1 MQGDRVNVGP
11 RHFVVSVAA
20 AVALGAAVVASP
32 AGGQPG
38 PPGSPAADRAFYVL
52 PPGNYGGLPTTD
64 ESRDQIPLYDALTP
78 LRGDVTDA
86 DIDANFL
93 PEDFSPVGATRE
105 EPTGRPGTTILYDEY
120 GVAHIS
126 GRTRADLAFGA
137 GWVTARDR
145 GLLLQ
150 LGRGPARAAVADI
163 PGIDA
168 FGLVTSGQSFV
179 PSAATERLVSD
190 QVDLVVETYGD
201 KGRQI
206 IADAQAEADGI
217 NAYWAAHGIDQPPA
231 TVNDVIAVT
240 AFIGSIFGG
249 GGGAEAGNADL
260 LAKLQHRLGPERGTR
275 AWEDAMLA
283 DDPEAPTTISR
294 RFNYGP
300 LTGGRVTGSV
310 VVDPGS
316 IQSLDPRQPA
326 PGAASPAA
334 SSAGRLDAAYPA
346 AGPVPS
352 KEASNFLLV
361 DAKRSA
367 SGNTLAVMGP
377 QLGYF
382 YPEIVQQ
389 IHLSGPGIEAQ
400 GVAVPGAAMYILIG
414 RTRDYAWSL
423 TSANHDVRDVFAER
437 LCNPDGTPPNRA
449 STHYMFEGTCRPLEM
464 FDAGTLNGTPIRY
477 PRSVHGPVIGT
488 ATVGGEPYALT
499 RQRSTFGRDALN
511 LAALKDMTEG
521 KADTSRRF
529 FEAANQFEFTFNWAY
544 ASRTE
549 TAYFSS
555 GLLPQRARGLDRRLP
570 TLGTG
575 DYEWRGFLPLRDHPH
590 DVRGPGDL
598 LLNWNNRSAPGFMH
612 GDDAPF
618 GSAQRVELFDQWP
631 RHPTLADT
639 VSVMNRA
646 ATEDV
651 RSLVWPVVSR
661 VLRSGAAPSVLAD
674 RTVAVLGDWVARDA
688 PRLDADLDGDYDDAG
703 PVISDALWPPVA
715 DAVMRPVY
723 GDLTDDLAAVR
734 SLNGAAGQSYV
745 DKDLRALLGD
755 PVKGRF
761 NLSYCGNGSLDAC
774 RASLWAVVEQV
785 ARELA
790 AEQGPE
796 PSSWTGQAA
805 RTGFTPGLI
814 PDTIRTTN
822 RPTFQQ
828 VLELAGEPRSVH

>member
-1 MQGDRVNVGP
+1 L
-11 RHFVVSVAA
+11 VAA
-20 AVALGAAVVASP
+20 AVTLTTSVAAE
-32 AGGQPG
+32 AGGKPG
-38 PPGSPAADRAFYVL
+38 PVESPTADRAYYVL

-78 LRGDVTDA
+78 LRGAVSDA

-105 EPTGRPGTTILYDEY
+105 EPTGRPGTRILYDQY

-179 PSAATERLVSD
+179 PSAATEQLVSD
-190 QVDLVVETYGD
+190 QVDLLVATYGD

-206 IADAQAEADGI
+206 VADAQAEADGI

-231 TVNDVIAVT
+231 TINDVVAVT

-249 GGGAEAGNADL
+249 GGGAEAANAEL
-260 LAKLQHRLGPERGTR
+260 LAKLRAGLGPDVGTR

-283 DDPEAPTTISR
+283 DDPEAPTTIGR

-300 LTGGRVTGSV
+300 RTGGRVTGSV

-316 IQSLDPRQPA
+316 IQSLDPRR
-326 PGAASPAA
+326 PGAAAA
-334 SSAGRLDAAYPA
+334 STAASASASGAARPGATYPA
-346 AGPVPS
+346 AGSVPS
-352 KEASNFLLV
+352 REASNFLVV
-361 DAKRSA
+361 DAKRSDTR
-367 SGNTLAVMGP
+367 NTLAVMGP

-389 IHLSGPGIEAQ
+389 VHLSGPGIEAQ
-400 GVAVPGAAMYILIG
+400 GIAVPAAAMYILIG
-414 RTRDYAWSL
+414 RTQDYAWSL
-423 TSANHDVRDVFAER
+423 TSANHDVRDVFAEQ
-437 LCNPDGTPPNRA
+437 LCNPDGTPPTRA
-449 STHYMFEGTCRPLEM
+449 STHYVFEGTCRPFEV
-464 FDAGTLNGTPIRY
+464 FDAGTLNGTPVRY

-511 LAALKDMTEG
+511 LAALKDMTGG

-544 ASRTE
+544 ASRSE

-555 GLLPQRARGLDRRLP
+555 GLLPRRARGLDRRLP

-575 DYEWRGFLPLRDHPH
+575 DYEWRGFLRLGEHPH

-618 GSAQRVELFDQWP
+618 GSAHRVELFDQWP
-631 RHPTLADT
+631 RQPTLADT

-651 RSLVWPVVSR
+651 RSVVWPVVSR
-661 VLRSGAAPSVLAD
+661 VLRGGIAPSALAD
-674 RTVAVLGDWVARDA
+674 RTVAVLDDWVARDA

-703 PVISDALWPPVA
+703 PVISDALWQPIA

-723 GDLTDDLAAVR
+723 GDLTDDLASVR
-734 SLNGAAGQSYV
+734 SLSGAAGPSYV
-745 DKDLRALLGD
+745 DKDLRTLLGD

-785 ARELA
+785 AGELA

-796 PSSWTGQAA
+796 PSSWTGPAA

-828 VLELAGEPRSVH
+828 VLELARRARSAR